1 MLASDT
7 TKAIHCMT
15 CEASPATHAMMEESS
30 DITYD
35 DNMDAGEETGTSG
48 GGWRRCEFN
57 EVAMSPSLEYF
68 VQVSYAVDTQ

>member
-1 MLASDT
+1 
-7 TKAIHCMT
+7 
-15 CEASPATHAMMEESS
+15 MMEESS